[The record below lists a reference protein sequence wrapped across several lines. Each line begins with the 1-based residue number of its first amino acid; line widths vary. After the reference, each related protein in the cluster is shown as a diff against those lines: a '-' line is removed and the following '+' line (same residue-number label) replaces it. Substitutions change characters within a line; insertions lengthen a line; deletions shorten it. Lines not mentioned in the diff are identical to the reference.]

1 MTTKEEISEYGA
13 ELDVALPADLDESN
27 ATLLS
32 FDVSGQADIVFAID
46 TTGSMSSAIN
56 NVIANVTSFANTLS
70 KNYNVKVNYALVDFK
85 DLEADGVGATTVVRN
100 GSSNYGRDV
109 MRYSSHICRKGLK
122 GAYRR

>member
-46 TTGSMSSAIN
+46 TTGSMSSTIN
-56 NVIANVTSFANTLS
+56 RVVTNVISFTTTLS
-70 KNYNVKVNYALVDFK
+70 ERYNVKVNYALIDF
-85 DLEADGVGATTVVRN
+85 
-100 GSSNYGRDV
+100 RDHL
-109 MRYSSHICRKGLK
+109 RACLFHKPIYYFAIF
-122 GAYRR
+122 